1 MNDKLQIDNDMIRRI
16 KFARDNGSTIAQRL
30 LDTFEQDEIP
40 DDVVGRWWTKKVTRH
55 GKTKDIR
62 VKFQKPGSYYEREMM
77 MSEFPRRF
85 LGDLGSTASGS
96 TVTDEIY
103 EFWELMLVPTV
114 MSMRVISK
122 KEDIKKLFSGINF
135 YSDYDNTLQWSH
147 NIRTGFYG
155 DRFGAM
161 CADFFTKILPA
172 RFVVC
177 YSDRGKVLGYATIL
191 DNAIYRNDLLAKDRP
206 VRLLL
211 GPQFVREGVYRWMR
225 RYFREH
231 AKELGFDITIML
243 GDYLK
248 INEDMNLDED
258 EEIRR
263 PDGRMIVPLN
273 IDESYVGGFPNQ
285 QVLPSLMYIVRQN
298 GNLYLSDSTR
308 GLSLVQNSWSWDRA
322 DGRFFHCVKCEG
334 DFDTMGDGTGGYTSP
349 FCANCYAPEG
359 GVSTVF
365 GTVYTG
371 KRRKVKG
378 YGYLPA
384 SCLDSNG
391 KPNSYYIQARMLEK
405 FRSEPVI
412 KEVSNK

>member
-1 MNDKLQIDNDMIRRI
+1 MNDKLQMDNEMIRRI

-30 LDTFEQDEIP
+30 LDTFEQEEIP

-62 VKFQKPGSYYEREMM
+62 VKFQKPREYYEREMTM
-77 MSEFPRRF
+77 NEFTRRF
-85 LGDLGSTASGS
+85 LGNLGSTVSGS
-96 TVTDEIY
+96 PVTDEIY

-122 KEDIKKLFSGINF
+122 KEDIKNLFSGNSF

-172 RFVVC
+172 RFAVC

-191 DNAIYRNDLLAKDRP
+191 DNASYRNDLLVKDRP

-263 PDGRMIVPLN
+263 PDGRMMVPLN

-298 GNLYLSDSTR
+298 GKLYLSDSTR
-308 GLSLVQNSWSWDRA
+308 GLSLVQNSWSGDRA

-412 KEVSNK
+412 QEVSNK